1 MGRRVFKPTP
11 RVLGA
16 LASPLRQD
24 ILVVLENSGPTSVAE
39 LARRIG
45 RRPDALYHHL
55 RVLERV
61 EMVRQAGGGPTGG
74 RPGSVWRVT
83 AHPIQVR
90 AEHDAAPPAPLAD
103 RVVGALTR
111 AGARDFGRAFRRH
124 LARRGPRPDAMRY
137 CVWLDGREHA
147 RMRQALEALIRRF
160 QSYEPRAGRSP
171 FILTCLVA
179 AVADPLPGPPARR
192 RARAVA
198 GSRATSSARRRAPSA
213 RARAR
218 RG

>member
-45 RRPDALYHHL
+45 RRPDTLYHHL
-55 RVLERV
+55 RVLDRAG
-61 EMVRQAGGGPTGG
+61 MVRHSGGDSTGG
-74 RPGSVWRVT
+74 RPGSVWQVT
-83 AHPIQVR
+83 ARPIRVR
-90 AEHDAAPPAPLAD
+90 PEQGAGPPARLAE
-103 RVVGALTR
+103 RVVGAMSR
-111 AGARDFGRAFRRH
+111 AGVRDFGRAFRRF
-124 LARRGPRPDAMRY
+124 LAGAGPRPDAMRY
-137 CVWLDGREHA
+137 CVWLDEAERR
-147 RMRQALEALIRRF
+147 RMHGALAELIERF
-160 QSYEPRAGRSP
+160 RAHEPRTGRSP
-171 FILTCLVA
+171 FVLTLLVA
-179 AVADPLPGPPARR
+179 AVAEPLAEAPARR
-192 RARAVA
+192 PAKAGA
-198 GSRATSSARRRAPSA
+198 GSRATSSARRPAPSA